1 MPIVVWDGSL
11 DLGFDEIDK
20 QHAYM
25 FEVINRLY
33 HKILRGDERHAVRD
47 VVDSMRNFVTY
58 HFRTE
63 EEFLTRAGYPETEKH
78 KAAHQTFVE
87 ELERFELLQ
96 DSGVP
101 SVAHEAL
108 TFLLGWLVH
117 HIMVWDRRYAEA
129 LRDRKPA

>member
-1 MPIVVWDGSL
+1 MGIVVWDGSL
-11 DLGFDEIDK
+11 NLGFEEIDK

-33 HKILRGDERHAVRD
+33 HKILRGDEIHALRD
-47 VVDSMRNFVTY
+47 VVDSMRNFVNY

-63 EEFLTRAGYPETEKH
+63 EDFLTRSGYKETEKH
-78 KAAHQTFVE
+78 KATHRAFVE
-87 ELERFELLQ
+87 ELERFEMLQ

-101 SVAHEAL
+101 AVAHEAL
-108 TFLLGWLVH
+108 TFLMGWLIH

-129 LRDRKPA
+129 LRPK